1 MFNAFSRHLHCANSW
16 NKQGQPK
23 RVHFE
28 TKKQQVTAT
37 LNHVNNIE
45 LQELNY
51 HPMLRSSK
59 DSQLSI
65 NIYKHLNE

>member
-1 MFNAFSRHLHCANSW
+1 MFNAFSRHLHCSNSW
-16 NKQGQPK
+16 NKHEQPK

-28 TKKQQVTAT
+28 TKKQQMSAT
-37 LNHVNNIE
+37 LNHDINIE

-59 DSQLSI
+59 DSQHS
-65 NIYKHLNE
+65 IYKHLNE